1 MRSDWQSHCLVITV
15 WWTSIVFRLVETE
28 ACWASARSTNAN
40 LFHVDIISH
49 CLLSNHNTCLTF
61 FPLFFFLHNG
71 NVLPGSLFYF
81 GSQAGGERRGDS
93 GEIIRVMLD
102 VEVYSSNTVLE
113 WCGRLV
119 FYFLYKKR
127 EKAGSR
133 NCSDSPI
140 KVILSE
146 FLWAWP
152 DMSDCIPH
160 CSTHHQSCTM
170 RQIIS
175 AGGDV
180 KSSNSRGRQ

>member
-61 FPLFFFLHNG
+61 FPFFCTMEMFCLG
-71 NVLPGSLFYF
+71 VYF
-81 GSQAGGERRGDS
+81 ILAHRRAENSEGTAARS
-93 GEIIRVMLD
+93 SVRCSTWRF
-102 VEVYSSNTVLE
+102 YSSNTVFE
-113 WCGRLV
+113 WCGRGFFSLQKE
-119 FYFLYKKR
+119 KK
-127 EKAGSR
+127 ETGSR

-146 FLWAWP
+146 FL
-152 DMSDCIPH
+152 
-160 CSTHHQSCTM
+160 
-170 RQIIS
+170 
-175 AGGDV
+175 
-180 KSSNSRGRQ
+180 